1 MVILTPELPC
11 RQTGEVL
18 LSRLA
23 QQCGGQASPV
33 QTALG
38 TLLIG
43 YLFVCFVLLF
53 VLFFF
58 QSFYVTLSILE
69 LTL

>member
-1 MVILTPELPC
+1 MVILIPELPC
-11 RQTGEVL
+11 RQTGEAL

-23 QQCGGQASPV
+23 QQGGQASPV

-58 QSFYVTLSILE
+58 PRVSM
-69 LTL
+69 